1 VGTLENKHIA
11 FVGLGVMG
19 EVLVERV
26 LAVGLMPREQIIA
39 CEPRADRQEI
49 IRTRLGVVAT
59 ADNRNA
65 ADADILVFCVPPVS
79 LIPVLTE
86 LATNL
91 RPGHIVISVAAAVPV
106 AAIEASVGS
115 RIVVVRAL
123 TNSPALI
130 GQGVTAVSWGR
141 HSTPPAR
148 GLIKELLACWG
159 DAVEV
164 PDELMNLCVG
174 LTAAAPTYIF
184 PIIEAMAN
192 AAVQGGLP
200 PDLAL
205 RMAAGVVRGCGELVL
220 QTGKSPAELQ
230 ALTPLQPLREAEARA
245 LFAEAVQVARSKMD
259 ALQGKLK
266 L

>member
-1 VGTLENKHIA
+1 MGRLTNKHIA
-11 FVGLGVMG
+11 FVGLGLMG
-19 EVLVERV
+19 EVLLERV
-26 LAVGLMPREQIIA
+26 LAVGLLPREQIIA

-49 IRTRLGVVAT
+49 MRRRLGVLAT

-65 ADADILVFCVPPVS
+65 ADADILVFCVPPGS
-79 LIPVLTE
+79 LIPALTE
-86 LATNL
+86 LATDL

-106 AAIEASVGS
+106 AAVEASVGG
-115 RIVVVRAL
+115 RIVAVRAL

-141 HSTPPAR
+141 YNTQEAR
-148 GLIKELLACWG
+148 ELVAELLACWG

-200 PDLAL
+200 ADAAL
-205 RMAAGVVRGCGELVL
+205 RMAAGVVRGSGALVL
-220 QTGKSPAELQ
+220 QTGRTPAALQ